1 MKFLVKFFWLA
12 ILIVCPNLS
21 EACDPGFLNI
31 RFNQNQTK
39 IKVEL
44 AETFEDRKKGLMFR
58 KDLDPGSG
66 MLFVYGSPR
75 TVNFWMKNTQ
85 IPLDIAFADQR
96 GIITRVVKNA
106 VPYSLDLISGGKN
119 IQYVVEVNAGDS
131 TKLNLFEGAQLQHEK
146 FTAEAIWQC

>member
-1 MKFLVKFFWLA
+1 M
-12 ILIVCPNLS
+12 
-21 EACDPGFLNI
+21 
-31 RFNQNQTK
+31 FNQNQTK

-44 AETFEDRKKGLMFR
+44 AATFEDRKKGLMFR
-58 KDLDPGSG
+58 KDLDSGSG

-85 IPLDIAFADQR
+85 IPLDIAFADER

-146 FTAEAIWQC
+146 FTAAAIWKC

>member
-1 MKFLVKFFWLA
+1 VKYLLRFFWLA
-12 ILIVCPNLS
+12 IVTVCPNPS
-21 EACDPGFLNI
+21 EACDPGFLHI
-31 RFNQNQTK
+31 MFNQNHTK

-58 KDLDPGSG
+58 KDLDSGSG
-66 MLFVYGSPR
+66 MLFMYGSPR

-85 IPLDIAFADQR
+85 IPLDIAFADER
-96 GIITRVVKNA
+96 GIVTRVVKNA

-146 FTAEAIWQC
+146 

>member
-1 MKFLVKFFWLA
+1 MKYLVRLFWFV
-12 ILIVCPNLS
+12 ILIVCPITS

-31 RFNQNQTK
+31 KFNQNQTR

-58 KDLDPGSG
+58 KELDSGSG

-75 TVNFWMKNTQ
+75 SVNFWMKNTQ
-85 IPLDIAFADQR
+85 IPLDIVFADER

-106 VPYSLDLISGGKN
+106 VPYSLDLIPGGKN
-119 IQYVVEVNAGDS
+119 TQYVVEVNAGDS
-131 TKLNLFEGAQLQHEK
+131 TKLNLFEGAQIQHEK
-146 FTAEAIWQC
+146 LTEAAIWQC

>member
-1 MKFLVKFFWLA
+1 MLL
-12 ILIVCPNLS
+12 VCPITS
-21 EACDPGFLNI
+21 EACESGFLNI
-31 RFNQNQTK
+31 KFNQNQTK

-58 KDLDPGSG
+58 KDLDLGSG
-66 MLFVYGSPR
+66 MLFVYRSPR

-85 IPLDIAFADQR
+85 IPLDIAFADER

-106 VPYSLDLISGGKN
+106 VPYSLDLIPGGKY

-131 TKLNLFEGAQLQHEK
+131 IKLNLFEGAQIQHEK
-146 FTAEAIWQC
+146 FTQAAIWQC

>member
-1 MKFLVKFFWLA
+1 MKYLARLFWLA
-12 ILIVCPNLS
+12 ILTVYPNPS
-21 EACDPGFLNI
+21 EACDSGFLNVM
-31 RFNQNQTK
+31 FNQNQTK

-58 KDLDPGSG
+58 KDLDSGSG
-66 MLFVYGSPR
+66 MLFLYGSPR
-75 TVNFWMKNTQ
+75 TVHFWMKNTQ
-85 IPLDIAFADQR
+85 IPLDIAFADER
-96 GIITRVVKNA
+96 GIVTRVVKNA

-146 FTAEAIWQC
+146 FSAAAIWQC

>member
-1 MKFLVKFFWLA
+1 MKYLVSFFWLA
-12 ILIVCPNLS
+12 VLIVCPIPS

-31 RFNQNQTK
+31 MFNQNQTK

-44 AETFEDRKKGLMFR
+44 AESFEDRKKGLMFR
-58 KDLDPGSG
+58 KDLDSGSG

-85 IPLDIAFADQR
+85 IPLDIAFADER

-131 TKLNLFEGAQLQHEK
+131 TKFNLFEGAQLQHEK
-146 FTAEAIWQC
+146 FTTAAIWQC